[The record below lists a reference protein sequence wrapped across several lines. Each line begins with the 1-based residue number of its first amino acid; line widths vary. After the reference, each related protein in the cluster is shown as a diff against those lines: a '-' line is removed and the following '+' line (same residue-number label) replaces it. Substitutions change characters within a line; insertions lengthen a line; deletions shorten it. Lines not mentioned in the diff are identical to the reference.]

1 MKYFIILGL
10 TFSLFACL
18 ERPTDNL
25 QQFVSNEL
33 ANKLTMDKLPLTFK
47 KITLVSLSEQVGRN
61 PFSTPNVDPVS
72 TIQSVS
78 KGCLKVDVNRNLE
91 PLEKF
96 PIERLSMR
104 GTLLIGKQRW
114 ALVQVLD
121 GQLYKIKV
129 GHYLGLNH
137 GKVLAVNKTK
147 IDVLALIMNKSGC
160 WKEQIM
166 ALK

>member
-1 MKYFIILGL
+1 MKYLIILGL
-10 TFSLFACL
+10 TFSLFSCL

-25 QQFVSNEL
+25 KQFVSNEL
-33 ANKLTMDKLPLTFK
+33 ANKLTVNKRPLIFK
-47 KITLVSLSEQVGRN
+47 NITLVSLSEQVGRN
-61 PFSTPNVDPVS
+61 PFSTPNVDLVS
-72 TIQSVS
+72 TVQSVS
-78 KGCLKVDVNRNLE
+78 KDCLKVDINRNLE

-96 PIERLSMR
+96 PIDQLSMR

-160 WKEQIM
+160 WKKQIM